1 LRESDSGEESDST
14 MSNVDVDEEMR
25 EIEEVIRNEGG
36 MREMEEARREM
47 REIEARRERREI
59 EARGNEEES

>member
-1 LRESDSGEESDST
+1 